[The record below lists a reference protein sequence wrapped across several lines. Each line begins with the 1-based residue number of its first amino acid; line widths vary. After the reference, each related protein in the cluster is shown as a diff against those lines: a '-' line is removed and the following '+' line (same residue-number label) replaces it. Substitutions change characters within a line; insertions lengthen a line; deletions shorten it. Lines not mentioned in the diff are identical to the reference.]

1 MIQRKLFLF
10 FALFGLLQLQAQRGV
25 RIAYID
31 MNIIL
36 DNIDEY
42 QKANALLNDRI
53 VEWKKEIE
61 LKKIQLQQYENQLE
75 AERVLLT
82 PELITDRELE
92 IKDFATEIIALQEK
106 RFGPKGDRI
115 IQRNKLIKPIQDQV
129 LAIVQDIA
137 KERKYDFVFDRSADV
152 VMLYS
157 SKNYDISDLVL
168 KRINRQEK
176 IKARKER
183 LEAIKN
189 KVKQDQLLV
198 QLIHLNLH

>member
-1 MIQRKLFLF
+1 MIQRRLFLF
-10 FALFGLLQLQAQRGV
+10 FALFGLMQLQAQRGV

-92 IKDFATEIIALQEK
+92 IKDFAEIIAARKTLW
-106 RFGPKGDRI
+106 PKGDRI
-115 IQRNKLIKPIQDQV
+115 IQRNKLIKPIQDRV
-129 LAIVQDIA
+129 LAIADIP
-137 KERKYDFVFDRSADV
+137 KSENTTLFLTDLL
-152 VMLYS
+152 MLS
-157 SKNYDISDLVL
+157 CCILGNYDIAIIL

-176 IKARKER
+176 LRRER
-183 LEAIKN
+183 AFRSN
-189 KVKQDQLLV
+189 
-198 QLIHLNLH
+198 

>member
-1 MIQRKLFLF
+1 MIQRRLFLL

-92 IKDFATEIIALQEK
+92 IKDFATEIITLQEK

-189 KVKQDQLLV
+189 KVKQ
-198 QLIHLNLH
+198 N

>member
-1 MIQRKLFLF
+1 MIQRRLFLF
-10 FALFGLLQLQAQRGV
+10 FALFGLMQLQAQRGV

-42 QKANALLNDRI
+42 QKANTLLNDRI

-189 KVKQDQLLV
+189 KIKQ
-198 QLIHLNLH
+198 N

>member
-1 MIQRKLFLF
+1 MIQRRLFLF
-10 FALFGLLQLQAQRGV
+10 FALFGLMQLQAQRGV

-189 KVKQDQLLV
+189 KIKQ
-198 QLIHLNLH
+198 N

>member
-1 MIQRKLFLF
+1 MMQRRLFLF
-10 FALFGLLQLQAQRGV
+10 FALFGLMQLQAQRGV

-75 AERVLLT
+75 AERILLT

-189 KVKQDQLLV
+189 KVKQ
-198 QLIHLNLH
+198 N

>member
-189 KVKQDQLLV
+189 KVKQ
-198 QLIHLNLH
+198 N

>member
-1 MIQRKLFLF
+1 MIQRRLFLF

-92 IKDFATEIIALQEK
+92 IKDFATEIITLQEK

-189 KVKQDQLLV
+189 KVKQ
-198 QLIHLNLH
+198 N

>member
-1 MIQRKLFLF
+1 MIQRRLFLL

-189 KVKQDQLLV
+189 KVKQ
-198 QLIHLNLH
+198 N

>member
-1 MIQRKLFLF
+1 M
-10 FALFGLLQLQAQRGV
+10 QLQAQRGV

-82 PELITDRELE
+82 PELITDRLTR
-92 IKDFATEIIALQEK
+92 KTLWPK
-106 RFGPKGDRI
+106 R
-115 IQRNKLIKPIQDQV
+115 
-129 LAIVQDIA
+129 
-137 KERKYDFVFDRSADV
+137 RSYHSA
-152 VMLYS
+152 
-157 SKNYDISDLVL
+157 
-168 KRINRQEK
+168 Q
-176 IKARKER
+176 
-183 LEAIKN
+183 
-189 KVKQDQLLV
+189 
-198 QLIHLNLH
+198 

>member
-1 MIQRKLFLF
+1 MIQRRLFLF
-10 FALFGLLQLQAQRGV
+10 FALFGLMQLQAQRGV

-61 LKKIQLQQYENQLE
+61 LKKFQLQQYENQLE

-189 KVKQDQLLV
+189 KVKQ
-198 QLIHLNLH
+198 N

>member
-1 MIQRKLFLF
+1 MIQRRLFLF
-10 FALFGLLQLQAQRGV
+10 FALFGLMQLQAQRGV

-61 LKKIQLQQYENQLE
+61 LKNSVATVRKSTE

-189 KVKQDQLLV
+189 KVKQ
-198 QLIHLNLH
+198 N

>member
-1 MIQRKLFLF
+1 MIQRRLFLF
-10 FALFGLLQLQAQRGV
+10 FALFGLMQLQAQRGV

-42 QKANALLNDRI
+42 QKANTLLNDRI

-176 IKARKER
+176 IKSRKER

-189 KVKQDQLLV
+189 KVKQ
-198 QLIHLNLH
+198 N

>member
-1 MIQRKLFLF
+1 MIQRRLFLF
-10 FALFGLLQLQAQRGV
+10 FALFGLMQMQAQRGV

-42 QKANALLNDRI
+42 QKANTLLNDRI

-189 KVKQDQLLV
+189 KVKQ
-198 QLIHLNLH
+198 N

>member
-1 MIQRKLFLF
+1 MIQRRLFLF
-10 FALFGLLQLQAQRGV
+10 FALFGLMQLQAQRGV

-42 QKANALLNDRI
+42 QKANTLLNDRI

-115 IQRNKLIKPIQDQV
+115 IQSNKLIKPIQDQV

-189 KVKQDQLLV
+189 KVKQ
-198 QLIHLNLH
+198 N

>member
-1 MIQRKLFLF
+1 MIQRRLFLF
-10 FALFGLLQLQAQRGV
+10 FALFGLMQVQAQRGV

-176 IKARKER
+176 IKARNER

-189 KVKQDQLLV
+189 KVKQ
-198 QLIHLNLH
+198 N

>member
-1 MIQRKLFLF
+1 MIQRRLFLF

-176 IKARKER
+176 IKALKER

-189 KVKQDQLLV
+189 KVKQ
-198 QLIHLNLH
+198 N

>member
-1 MIQRKLFLF
+1 MIQRRLFLF
-10 FALFGLLQLQAQRGV
+10 FALFGLMQLQAQRGV

-168 KRINRQEK
+168 KRINKQEK

-189 KVKQDQLLV
+189 KVKQ
-198 QLIHLNLH
+198 N

>member
-1 MIQRKLFLF
+1 MIQRRLFLF
-10 FALFGLLQLQAQRGV
+10 FALFGLMQLQAQRGV

-115 IQRNKLIKPIQDQV
+115 IQHNKLIKPIQDQV

-189 KVKQDQLLV
+189 KVKQ
-198 QLIHLNLH
+198 N

>member
-1 MIQRKLFLF
+1 MIQRKLFLL

-189 KVKQDQLLV
+189 KVKQ
-198 QLIHLNLH
+198 N

>member
-1 MIQRKLFLF
+1 MASRRIIMIQRRLFLF
-10 FALFGLLQLQAQRGV
+10 FALFGLMQLQAQRGV

-42 QKANALLNDRI
+42 QKANTLLNDRI

-82 PELITDRELE
+82 PELIADRELE

-157 SKNYDISDLVL
+157 SKNYDISELVL

-176 IKARKER
+176 INARKER

-189 KVKQDQLLV
+189 KVKQ
-198 QLIHLNLH
+198 N

>member
-1 MIQRKLFLF
+1 MIQRRLFLF
-10 FALFGLLQLQAQRGV
+10 FALFGLMQLQAQRGV

-36 DNIDEY
+36 DKIDEY

-168 KRINRQEK
+168 KRINAQQK
-176 IKARKER
+176 LKARKEK
-183 LEAIKN
+183 LKALKEKIEN
-189 KVKQDQLLV
+189 
-198 QLIHLNLH
+198 

>member
-1 MIQRKLFLF
+1 MIQRRLFLL
-10 FALFGLLQLQAQRGV
+10 FALFGLMQLQAQRGV

-92 IKDFATEIIALQEK
+92 INDFATEIIALQEK

-168 KRINRQEK
+168 KRIDRQEK

-189 KVKQDQLLV
+189 KVKQ
-198 QLIHLNLH
+198 N

>member
-1 MIQRKLFLF
+1 MIQRRLFLF
-10 FALFGLLQLQAQRGV
+10 FALFGLMQLQAQRGV

-42 QKANALLNDRI
+42 QKANTLLNDRI

-189 KVKQDQLLV
+189 KVKQ
-198 QLIHLNLH
+198 N

>member
-1 MIQRKLFLF
+1 MASRRTIMIQRKLFLL
-10 FALFGLLQLQAQRGV
+10 FALFGLMQLQAQRGV

-42 QKANALLNDRI
+42 KKANTLLNDRI

-82 PELITDRELE
+82 PELISDRELE

-157 SKNYDISDLVL
+157 SKNYDISELVL
-168 KRINRQEK
+168 QRINRQEK
-176 IKARKER
+176 INARKER

-189 KVKQDQLLV
+189 KVKQ
-198 QLIHLNLH
+198 N